1 MAYQNY
7 NPFQP
12 NGYPQNNQIQT
23 PIQNRIFNDNRVFVQ
38 GEAGANS
45 YPIGGMNSIVQLMDS
60 ENQIF
65 YLKSTDNNGMIQ
77 PLRKFKYEEI
87 QPEPE
92 ESPYVTKEELNKKFD
107 ELMAAINSKPHY
119 YNNNKK
125 GDRNN
130 EQSN

>member
-1 MAYQNY
+1 MAAYPNFI
-7 NPFQP
+7 PTLQP
-12 NGYPQNNQIQT
+12 QPA
-23 PIQNRIFNDNRVFVQ
+23 IQNRIFNDNRIFVQ

-45 YPIGGMNSIVQLMDS
+45 YPIGGMNSTVQLMDS
-60 ENQIF
+60 ENQVF
-65 YLKSTDNNGMIQ
+65 YLKSTDNNGMVQ

-87 QPEPE
+87 QPEPV
-92 ESPYVTKEELNKKFD
+92 ESPYVTKEDFNRKFD
-107 ELMAAINSKPHY
+107 ELMAAINNKPHY

>member
-12 NGYPQNNQIQT
+12 NVYPQVN
-23 PIQNRIFNDNRVFVQ
+23 QNRIFNDNRIFVQ

-65 YLKSTDNNGMIQ
+65 YLKSTDNNGMVQ

-87 QPEPE
+87 QPEQD
-92 ESPYVTKEELNKKFD
+92 ESPYVTKADFNKKFD